1 MHNIQDLIAHLIQ
14 MYPWLCVVIFART
27 YSRVRNSER
36 IQESILTKILVN
48 KIARIYLDSCK
59 SYGEKSKDSCLD
71 SRTWSQISDL
81 VFSKPKHNLRSA
93 SKLLFV
99 QSSSSAKS
107 CDDHAFGISLTL
119 SELWNKPPD
128 HMINGK
134 TLVQFKSSLK
144 MHLFNVSY
152 M

>member
-48 KIARIYLDSCK
+48 KIARIYSDSCK
-59 SYGEKSKDSCLD
+59 SYGEKSKDLD
-71 SRTWSQISDL
+71 SQTWSQISDL
-81 VFSKPKHNLRSA
+81 VFSKPKHNLRFA

-107 CDDHAFGISLTL
+107 CDDHAFGISL